1 MLSNIQFYKPNSS
14 NKGIAVSL
22 SFNPADSGIY
32 VSFIKQF
39 SWNMQK
45 KTGSFKENRNNPKAK
60 KNIKFNDTEV
70 SGIIRAIEKEEKWST
85 FHKFNN
91 DTGVSISFSPYIK
104 DEVMAGFG
112 LRVSDSKDKENVF
125 SVGFTND
132 ESIKLRE
139 WLKLSLRECFSTK
152 VKNEAE
158 SETENVTGESF

>member
-1 MLSNIQFYKPNSS
+1 MPLNNIQFYKPNSS
-14 NKGIAVSL
+14 NKGVAVSL

-39 SWNMQK
+39 SWDQSK
-45 KTGSFKENRNNPKAK
+45 KIGSFKGNKENPKAK
-60 KNIKFNDTEV
+60 KNIKFNDIEV

-91 DTGVSISFSPYIK
+91 DSGVSISFAPYIK
-104 DEVMAGFG
+104 ENVMAGFG

-139 WLKLSLRECFSTK
+139 WLKLSLEEAFK
-152 VKNEAE
+152 VSQQPSKEQDL
-158 SETENVTGESF
+158 

>member
-1 MLSNIQFYKPNSS
+1 MNLNNIQFYKPNAS
-14 NKGIAVSL
+14 NKGVAVSV

-39 SWNMQK
+39 SWDAAK
-45 KTGSFKENRNNPKAK
+45 RIGSFKGNKDNPKAK
-60 KNIKFNDTEV
+60 KNIKFNDIEV

-91 DTGVSISFSPYIK
+91 DSGVSISFAPYIK
-104 DEVMAGFG
+104 DNVMAGFG
-112 LRVSDSKDKENVF
+112 LRVSESKDKENIF

-139 WLKLSLRECFSTK
+139 WLKLSLE
-152 VKNEAE
+152 
-158 SETENVTGESF
+158 ESFKVAASSSLD

>member
-1 MLSNIQFYKPNSS
+1 MLNNIQFYKPNSS
-14 NKGIAVSL
+14 NKGVAVSL

-39 SWNMQK
+39 SWDQSK
-45 KTGSFKENRNNPKAK
+45 KIGSFKENKDNPKAK
-60 KNIKFNDTEV
+60 KNIKFNDIEV

-91 DTGVSISFSPYIK
+91 DSGVSISFAPYIK
-104 DEVMAGFG
+104 DNVMAGFG

-139 WLKLSLRECFSTK
+139 WLKLSLE
-152 VKNEAE
+152 EAFKTQTSE
-158 SETENVTGESF
+158 SKAHNQ